1 MPCGLLGVAPVA
13 AVGGGGRSGWRG
25 VEVYMKPGGG
35 CGGMLTF
42 GLSATSGGG
51 RVAGLRTGRDGRTGG
66 EGPGCCPP
74 EEESEEVLLEGG
86 EPDEWR
92 LTTGEEGVV
101 AMPASSVE

>member
-1 MPCGLLGVAPVA
+1 
-13 AVGGGGRSGWRG
+13 
-25 VEVYMKPGGG
+25 
-35 CGGMLTF
+35 MLTF
-42 GLSATSGGG
+42 GLSATAGGG

-66 EGPGCCPP
+66 EGLGCCPP

-92 LTTGEEGVV
+92 LTNGEEGAV